1 MPYRRLPNTDS
12 ARLKA
17 LRIALEKGKD
27 LPPFKLAYSQSSL
40 QRIRA
45 LLPGYENALTEHKN
59 SYLLQLEKSKEFNKS
74 MKKVRLYIS
83 HFIQV
88 INMAII
94 RGELPQNTRNYFQ
107 LEEDEKKI
115 PVLSSEEDII
125 NWSQKLISGEQNRK
139 MNGLSSITNPTIA
152 VVNVQYDKFSEARIN
167 HHNLK
172 KRHLRAHRNLNAQRN
187 EADLIIQ
194 KFWNEIEDKFK
205 DLPENLKRE
214 KSSDYGIIYVFRKNE
229 ISNIG
234 LQNAFQTSFG

>member
-1 MPYRRLPNTDS
+1 MLYRRLPNTDS

-17 LRIALEKGKD
+17 LRIALDKGKN

-40 QRIRA
+40 QRVRA
-45 LLPGYENALTEHKN
+45 LLPGYENALAEHKN
-59 SYLLQLEKSKEFNKS
+59 SYHLQLEKSKDFNKS

-107 LEEDEKKI
+107 LGKDEKKL
-115 PVLSSEEDII
+115 PVLSSEEDIV
-125 NWSQKLISGEQNRK
+125 NWSQKLISGEQDRK
-139 MNGLSSITNPTIA
+139 MNGLSPITNPTIA
-152 VVNVQYDKFSEARIN
+152 VVNVQFDKFSEARMN

-172 KRHLRAHRNLNAQRN
+172 KRYLRAQENLNAQRN

-214 KSSDYGIIYVFRKNE
+214 KASDYGIIYVFRKNE
-229 ISNIG
+229 ISNVG